1 MAGDECP
8 VPSRFARADARNE
21 SDARS
26 WRTKTTPD
34 RSHARSRGLQRR
46 GRRGVAQRRA
56 NGVCA
61 FRARR
66 FFGKRT
72 RENDRTRSRDDD
84 DDARF
89 VFVVCVS
96 VLIIITCVRVGR
108 GGKKNKVS
116 DARARVRLVSRAAR
130 AASRRVASRPTQKPF
145 DFWKD

>member
-1 MAGDECP
+1 MAGDEMSRP
-8 VPSRFARADARNE
+8 VSIRACGRAERERRAFVANENDARPFARAVARSPAALVVEVWRRDAR
-21 SDARS
+21 
-26 WRTKTTPD
+26 T
-34 RSHARSRGLQRR
+34 
-46 GRRGVAQRRA
+46 
-56 NGVCA
+56 VCA
-61 FRARR
+61 RLRAALFREAN
-66 FFGKRT
+66 

-116 DARARVRLVSRAAR
+116 DRARRLSRREPRRRVA
-130 AASRRVASRPTQKPF
+130 RVASRPTQKPF